1 MPAES
6 MSAKAVTRRGLLS
19 RMQPRERNLVMMLG
33 LVFFVM
39 TLFVLFTLRAR
50 RMNALRDEITDMRSG
65 LELAYTRG
73 TVYEQKLANKA
84 QREAQISDAK
94 IPFTTLIEDAANKAE
109 VSASNQEE
117 QPPVDVAPGLRKH
130 LIEFD
135 LRNVTLDQLTKFIS
149 LMESNTD
156 YIVLSDTLLIRS
168 PSSSEDRLNVEMT
181 LASWQRTGESGE
193 SEEDDE

>member
-1 MPAES
+1 MPGES

-19 RMQPRERNLVMMLG
+19 RLQPRERNLVMMLG
-33 LVFFVM
+33 LVFFLM

-50 RMNALRDEITDMRSG
+50 KMNALRDEIGDMRSG

-73 TVYEQKLANKA
+73 SVYEQKLANKA
-84 QREAQISDAK
+84 NREAQISDEK
-94 IPFTTLIEDAANKAE
+94 IPFTTLIEDAAGKAE

-135 LRNVTLDQLTKFIS
+135 LRNVSLEKLTKFLS
-149 LMESNTD
+149 LMESNPD
-156 YIVLSDTLLIRS
+156 HIVLTENLLIRS
-168 PSSSEDRLNVEMT
+168 PSGSEDRLNVEIT
-181 LASWQRTGESGE
+181 LASWQRTGKAEA
-193 SEEDDE
+193 EEDEE